1 MEQICVTCAARSPEA
16 GSVYELIG
24 ELGWRPRWEKGSI
37 RHPATEWLCP
47 TCWQEF
53 KEAAMQGFPST
64 QRMLAQAKSQEGIPV
79 QRLRSADLF
88 GIVIADSEGRFKQ
101 ANDAFLRI
109 VGRTREELVSG
120 PDDWK
125 ANTPFEW
132 LSGGG
137 SAFAALAADGSLP
150 LHEEVYVGPD
160 GHSVT
165 MLVGGSLLPG
175 TGGDCVGI
183 VVDIS
188 ERKRV
193 EAELLTV
200 TAFLDSVVEN
210 LPHMIFVKDAAELRF
225 QRINKAG
232 EDLLGVQREEMLGKN
247 DFDFFPDEQARFFQA
262 KDRETLAHARQLEV
276 SEEPIQTAR
285 GERWL
290 LTKKIAIVDQ
300 QGTARHLLGISE
312 DITEKRE
319 AANRWRVELE
329 RSVAE
334 RTIELA
340 QANADLR
347 REVEERMRA
356 EDRLRRTEAQLRQA
370 QRMEAMG
377 KLAGGIA
384 HDFNNILTV
393 ILVAAEMGKRCDGG
407 AQALGEILDEIVNA
421 GGRAA
426 NLTRQLLAFSRQQVL
441 RSRVLDLGAVVTHTS
456 QILERTL
463 GEHIEIVT
471 FVDDVPT
478 KILAD
483 QGQIEQVIIN
493 LAVNARDAMPN
504 GGALRIEVRNVD
516 IDAAYVAERPGMSPG
531 PHARLIVSDTGTGMD
546 AATQSRIFEP
556 FFTTKERGEGTGLGL
571 STVYGVVQQSG
582 GHVSVLSEPGRG
594 TIFTIDFPSV
604 IGAVDAAASS
614 PVRVNTRNAC
624 ETILLVEDEADVR
637 RMVARV
643 LRADGYQVLE
653 AASAADAIMLIDG
666 YAGTIDLLLSD
677 LVMPKMNGAE
687 LAERVRRAR
696 PATKIVLM
704 SGYTDSPLSST
715 EVASGIE
722 FIAKPIMPDVILSKL
737 RGLLVAP
744 S

>member
-232 EDLLGVQREEMLGKN
+232 EDLLGVQR
-247 DFDFFPDEQARFFQA
+247 
-262 KDRETLAHARQLEV
+262 
-276 SEEPIQTAR
+276 
-285 GERWL
+285 GERGADPDGAGRAL
-290 LTKKIAIVDQ
+290 AVDQ
-300 QGTARHLLGISE
+300 
-312 DITEKRE
+312 
-319 AANRWRVELE
+319 
-329 RSVAE
+329 
-334 RTIELA
+334 
-340 QANADLR
+340 
-347 REVEERMRA
+347 
-356 EDRLRRTEAQLRQA
+356 EDRDRRS
-370 QRMEAMG
+370 
-377 KLAGGIA
+377 AG
-384 HDFNNILTV
+384 D
-393 ILVAAEMGKRCDGG
+393 R
-407 AQALGEILDEIVNA
+407 
-421 GGRAA
+421 
-426 NLTRQLLAFSRQQVL
+426 
-441 RSRVLDLGAVVTHTS
+441 
-456 QILERTL
+456 
-463 GEHIEIVT
+463 
-471 FVDDVPT
+471 
-478 KILAD
+478 
-483 QGQIEQVIIN
+483 
-493 LAVNARDAMPN
+493 
-504 GGALRIEVRNVD
+504 
-516 IDAAYVAERPGMSPG
+516 
-531 PHARLIVSDTGTGMD
+531 
-546 AATQSRIFEP
+546 
-556 FFTTKERGEGTGLGL
+556 
-571 STVYGVVQQSG
+571 
-582 GHVSVLSEPGRG
+582 
-594 TIFTIDFPSV
+594 
-604 IGAVDAAASS
+604 AASS
-614 PVRVNTRNAC
+614 RHLRGHHG
-624 ETILLVEDEADVR
+624 EA
-637 RMVARV
+637 
-643 LRADGYQVLE
+643 GGGQ
-653 AASAADAIMLIDG
+653 
-666 YAGTIDLLLSD
+666 
-677 LVMPKMNGAE
+677 P
-687 LAERVRRAR
+687 LARRAR
-696 PATKIVLM
+696 AQRRGANHRARAGQRRSPA
-704 SGYTDSPLSST
+704 
-715 EVASGIE
+715 
-722 FIAKPIMPDVILSKL
+722 
-737 RGLLVAP
+737 
-744 S
+744 